1 MELEMVLNELSLKTP
16 ASDIYTAR
24 QLMSELIGTLRQA
37 TASGV
42 KRILRTSNEINS
54 LELAPNYH
62 IYQWRNDPEVDRE
75 ESRYLKALETKAPFL
90 KDVFKEFE
98 DEFYLSEIRYQE
110 EIVKSI
116 GFALIIDGLAVSFNS
131 ETRWNNS
138 YLTLEVLRIDGN
150 QKIVS
155 ETVEIVHASCRNHVE
170 EHNNWIQDR
179 IRKTVN
185 INSGQEI
192 WQQREELFPNI
203 DFCDSVNRQ
212 LQNIRYGQIE
222 LKVVI
227 KALLE
232 LQNCCKN
239 WNKGYFSV
247 LGYAL
252 EESGESEPTLN
263 QYRQERIFV
272 CTDGKERLFERH
284 IKLRLC
290 NWRIHFIA
298 EKPGKLIIG
307 YIGRH
312 LSTVNYRT

>member
-16 ASDIYTAR
+16 ASDVYTAR
-24 QLMSELIGTLRQA
+24 QLMSDLIGTLRQA
-37 TASGV
+37 KVSGV
-42 KRILRTSNEINS
+42 KRILRTSDEIHS

-62 IYQWRNDPEVDRE
+62 IYQWRNDPEVDKE
-75 ESRYLKALETKAPFL
+75 ESRFFKTLVTKAPFWTDVL
-90 KDVFKEFE
+90 KEIENQFQW
-98 DEFYLSEIRYQE
+98 SEVRYQGE
-110 EIVKSI
+110 VVQGI
-116 GFALIIDGLAVSFNS
+116 GFALVIDGLPVSFNS
-131 ETRWNNS
+131 ETRWNYSFLN
-138 YLTLEVLRIDGN
+138 LEVLRIEDDREIN
-150 QKIVS
+150 
-155 ETVEIVHASCRNHVE
+155 ETVEIPHVSCPNHLKQ
-170 EHNNWIQDR
+170 HNDWIQDR

-192 WQQREELFPNI
+192 WEQREELFPNI
-203 DFCDSVNRQ
+203 DFCNSVNRQ

-239 WNKGYFSV
+239 WNEGYFSV
-247 LGYAL
+247 QGYAL

-263 QYRQERIFV
+263 KYRQERIFV
-272 CTDGKERLFERH
+272 CPDGKERLFERH

-312 LSTVNYRT
+312 LPTVNYRT